1 MKKRLCLFL
10 CLALLLGLFTGCV
23 PEDAPYV
30 PTGDA
35 LADED
40 ADVNATIPEEE
51 SEPQQLT
58 LAYYADR
65 SMNPFQCTDYTNRT
79 LFSLIYQGLFS
90 TSRNYQAVP
99 ILCDR
104 YSTDSSNQKF
114 TFYLAEGA
122 TFSDGSRVT
131 IDDVMAS
138 YQAAQESKYYKGR
151 FLHVR
156 EITLSEDGGI
166 TFSLRVSM
174 EEFPLLLDVPIVK
187 ASQVDAE
194 HPLGT
199 GPYILEDSLAGAQ
212 LRRNQAWWCQ
222 SPDLVVTA
230 GSIALV
236 EAESTTHIRD
246 EFEFADV
253 GLVCA
258 DPCSDAYA
266 DYRCDYELWDVDNGI
281 FLFLGVNVAYSEE
294 DTFTD
299 SVLRSALTYAID
311 RQTIVQDIYNGFAS
325 PTTIPVSPNSP
336 YYSASLAA
344 KYEYDPVRFIE
355 VVGRAPNT
363 EEPLELLVNKDDGFR
378 LRTAKA
384 IVTMLQECGL
394 DIVLKEQDSRGF
406 ASKFI
411 AGDYDLYLGQT
422 RLSPNMDLSCFY
434 RAYGSEMARNGTADT
449 VLYELCK
456 EALENQGNF
465 YNLHKAAADDGRIV
479 PILFCNYAV
488 YATRGLL
495 TELKPS
501 RDNIFY
507 YTLGRTDADALIP
520 IDYNVHDEGVG

>member
-1 MKKRLCLFL
+1 MKKRLCLTL

-23 PEDAPYV
+23 PEDTPYV

-51 SEPQQLT
+51 GEPQQLT

-90 TSRNYQAVP
+90 TNRDYRTVP

-114 TFYLAEGA
+114 TIYLAEDA
-122 TFSDGSRVT
+122 TFSDGSPVT

-138 YQAAQESKYYKGR
+138 YQAAQQSKYYEGR
-151 FLHVR
+151 FLHIR
-156 EITLSEDGGI
+156 EFTLSEDGGI

-174 EEFPLLLDVPIVK
+174 EEFPLLLDIPIVK

-222 SPDLVVTA
+222 SPDLAVTA

-236 EAESTTHIRD
+236 EAKSTTHIRD

-281 FLFLGVNVAYSEE
+281 FLFLGVNIAYSEE
-294 DTFTD
+294 DTFADT
-299 SVLRSALTYAID
+299 VLRSALTYAID
-311 RQTIVQDIYNGFAS
+311 RETIVRDIYNGFAS

-355 VVGRAPNT
+355 VVGRAPST

-384 IVTMLQECGL
+384 IVTMLQESAWTSSST
-394 DIVLKEQDSRGF
+394 SRIPG
-406 ASKFI
+406 ASPPNSLPVTMTCIWARPGCPPIWTCPASTGPTAVKWPETAPPI
-411 AGDYDLYLGQT
+411 PSSTSCARKLWKIRATSITCTRPPRTTAG
-422 RLSPNMDLSCFY
+422 SY
-434 RAYGSEMARNGTADT
+434 RSSS
-449 VLYELCK
+449 
-456 EALENQGNF
+456 
-465 YNLHKAAADDGRIV
+465 
-479 PILFCNYAV
+479 
-488 YATRGLL
+488 AT
-495 TELKPS
+495 TQSMP
-501 RDNIFY
+501 
-507 YTLGRTDADALIP
+507 P
-520 IDYNVHDEGVG
+520 VVC

>member
-1 MKKRLCLFL
+1 MKIQLSLIL

-23 PEDAPYV
+23 PEDTPYI

-35 LADED
+35 LAAED
-40 ADVNATIPEEE
+40 ADVNATIPEEKT
-51 SEPQQLT
+51 EPQQLT

-65 SMNPFQCTDYTNRT
+65 SMNPFKSTDFTNRT

-90 TSRNYQAVP
+90 TNRDNQAVP

-104 YSTDSSNQKF
+104 YSTDNSNLNY
-114 TFYLAEGA
+114 TFYIMEDA
-122 TFSDGSRVT
+122 TFSDGSALT
-131 IDDVMAS
+131 IEDVFAS
-138 YQAAQESKYYKGR
+138 YQAAQSSKYYEGR
-151 FLHVR
+151 FTHIR
-156 EITLSEDGGI
+156 EYSLTEDGGI
-166 TFSLRVSM
+166 HFNLRVSM
-174 EEFPLLLDVPIVK
+174 EEFPLLLDIPIVK
-187 ASQVDAE
+187 AAQVEAE

-230 GSIALV
+230 DSISLV
-236 EAESTTHIRD
+236 AAQSTTHIRD

-281 FLFLGVNVAYSEE
+281 FLFLGVNVAYSDE
-294 DTFTD
+294 DTFADTK
-299 SVLRSALTYAID
+299 LRSALTYAID
-311 RQTIVQDIYNGFAS
+311 REAIAQEIYGGFADA
-325 PTTIPVSPNSP
+325 TTIPVSPNSP
-336 YYSASLAA
+336 YYSASLAS

-355 VVGRAPNT
+355 AMSYAPHT
-363 EEPLELLVNKDDGFR
+363 EEPLELLVNKDDGLR
-378 LRTAKA
+378 LRTAKV
-384 IVTMLQECGL
+384 IVAALQECGM
-394 DIVLKEQDSRGF
+394 DIILVEKDTRDFNSRY
-406 ASKFI
+406 I
-411 AGDYDLYLGQT
+411 NGDYDLYLGQT

-434 RAYGSEMARNGTADT
+434 RSYGNLSRNGTADT
-449 VLYELCK
+449 ALYELCK
-456 EALENQGNF
+456 DALENQGNF
-465 YNLHKAAADDGRIV
+465 YNLHKAAAEDGRIV

-495 TELKPS
+495 TELQPS
-501 RDNIFY
+501 RDNIFF

-520 IDYNVHDEGVG
+520 IDYDRDDEGVG